1 MNVNLVGWTF
11 RGLLV
16 CHFFCWLCRHDMGH
30 LLLLVARGSVTWSKN
45 GMRLAPKQHH
55 QDDIAHPFG
64 NPPATPTMKGI
75 PLFRDFPGTFKSET
89 PIPIAILPY
98 HSRKN
103 PLKYGS
109 SMGMEVP
116 LLWGSLQFPETCR
129 GSGCQGW
136 PQVI

>member
-1 MNVNLVGWTF
+1 
-11 RGLLV
+11 
-16 CHFFCWLCRHDMGH
+16 MGH

-64 NPPATPTMKGI
+64 HPPATPTMKGI
-75 PLFRDFPGTFKSET
+75 PLFRDFSRDLNKSET
-89 PIPIAILPY
+89 PISIAILPY
-98 HSRKN
+98 YSRKN

-116 LLWGSLQFPETCR
+116 LSHYNFPRLAGVLDAKGGHRLFET
-129 GSGCQGW
+129 
-136 PQVI
+136 